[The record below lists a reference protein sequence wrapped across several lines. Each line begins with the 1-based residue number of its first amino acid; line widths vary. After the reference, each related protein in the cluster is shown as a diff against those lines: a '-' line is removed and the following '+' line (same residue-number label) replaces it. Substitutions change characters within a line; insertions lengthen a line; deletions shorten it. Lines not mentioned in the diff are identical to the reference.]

1 MTAMGGLVC
10 SLTAGEGR
18 ETLLSTRLDLIAQ
31 QEKEEKAAKIRNSS
45 EIQGEA
51 DPMAEED
58 GRGEDPNN
66 PNVFESG
73 PFYVEVFRE
82 MLSKYH
88 YNADQRRLVHGLFG
102 GATFK

>member
-51 DPMAEED
+51 DPMAEEEASEEEDVIPEAGD
-58 GRGEDPNN
+58 GCQKEGD
-66 PNVFESG
+66 
-73 PFYVEVFRE
+73 
-82 MLSKYH
+82 H
-88 YNADQRRLVHGLFG
+88 
-102 GATFK
+102 